1 MLITKSQFATDKM
14 WLLPWMAVS
23 GAERVGPCLN
33 NTITG
38 NFDQKR
44 GAAADLSPLFQ
55 GSPLAGLFMT
65 SQLPPRRGSVQLHP
79 PHTVTGVPAFLPVC
93 VSTEIF

>member
-1 MLITKSQFATDKM
+1 MVV
-14 WLLPWMAVS
+14 LLPGMAVS

-55 GSPLAGLFMT
+55 GSPLPDP
-65 SQLPPRRGSVQLHP
+65 S
-79 PHTVTGVPAFLPVC
+79 
-93 VSTEIF
+93 

>member
-1 MLITKSQFATDKM
+1 
-14 WLLPWMAVS
+14 MAVS
-23 GAERVGPCLN
+23 GAARVGPCLN

-55 GSPLAGLFMT
+55 GSPLAGLFMPP
-65 SQLPPRRGSVQLHP
+65 QLPPRRGSVHLHHP
-79 PHTVTGVPAFLPVC
+79 STALALAILPC
-93 VSTEIF
+93 RQSAVSTDIF

>member
-1 MLITKSQFATDKM
+1 MTTRVNHKVTICHRQDVFVAMD
-14 WLLPWMAVS
+14 PVS

-55 GSPLAGLFMT
+55 GSPLAGLSFLLAVAVFT
-65 SQLPPRRGSVQLHP
+65 SITPTLSL
-79 PHTVTGVPAFLPVC
+79 AFLPSRQSA
-93 VSTEIF
+93 VSTDIF